1 MVRYLTIVTLA
12 LASLPSAVL
21 AQSHGTPAEQRACRA
36 DVARYCRGSVQGGDL
51 AIANC
56 LSAHRERL
64 HRACRAVL
72 AGHGF

>member
-1 MVRYLTIVTLA
+1 MVRYLAIVTLMI
-12 LASLPSAVL
+12 ASLPSTVL
-21 AQSHGTPAEQRACRA
+21 AQSGTPAEQRACRA
-36 DVARYCRGSVQGGDL
+36 DVARYCRGSLQGGDL

>member
-12 LASLPSAVL
+12 LASLPSTVL
-21 AQSHGTPAEQRACRA
+21 AQSGTPAEQRACRA

-56 LSAHRERL
+56 LSAHRGRL

>member
-1 MVRYLTIVTLA
+1 MVRYLTIVMLA
-12 LASLPSAVL
+12 LASLPPTVL
-21 AQSHGTPAEQRACRA
+21 AQSGTPAEQRACRS
-36 DVARYCRGSVQGGDL
+36 DVARYCRGSLQGGDL

-64 HRACRAVL
+64 HRACRAAL

>member
-1 MVRYLTIVTLA
+1 MLRYLTIVMLA
-12 LASLPSAVL
+12 LASLPSTVL
-21 AQSHGTPAEQRACRA
+21 GQSGTPAEQRACRS
-36 DVARYCRGSVQGGDL
+36 DVARYCRGSLQGGDL

>member
-12 LASLPSAVL
+12 LASLPSTVL
-21 AQSHGTPAEQRACRA
+21 AQSGTPAEQRACRS
-36 DVARYCRGSVQGGDL
+36 DVARYCRGSIQGGDL

-56 LSAHRERL
+56 LSAHRDRL
-64 HRACRAVL
+64 HHACRAVL